1 MKNEK
6 ETALG
11 AENTESGKANE
22 SDSSLSELEAKV
34 KRSQAMG
41 PMLSLR
47 EPTTARPIL
56 DLRTEMFMLNQ
67 LKTALARQYSM
78 SDSTRYEIFSGVL
91 EGCLEASGD
100 VD

>member
-11 AENTESGKANE
+11 AENTESGKVNE

-56 DLRTEMFMLNQ
+56 DLRTEIFMLNE
-67 LKTALARQYSM
+67 LRRVLNVQYSV
-78 SDSTRYEIFSGVL
+78 DTGVKYDIVATL
-91 EGCLEASGD
+91 ISKCAEANGYAD
-100 VD
+100 

>member
-11 AENTESGKANE
+11 AENTESGKVNE

-41 PMLSLR
+41 PVLSLR
-47 EPTTARPIL
+47 EPTTARPMF

-78 SDSTRYEIFSGVL
+78 SDSTRYEIFSGVF
-91 EGCLEASGD
+91 EGCLEANGD